1 VFVCERRV
9 LEVRL
14 LSMRCVLQS
23 LYPVVEC
30 ARVCG
35 MNFVGLTGQCALLL
49 LLVFFF
55 FSTGKFLELGCVGLY
70 LSYLRLFGRIRE
82 RVNFLVEIGIMKGLS
97 LRYRCF

>member
-1 VFVCERRV
+1 MSINNCVCVRARV

-30 ARVCG
+30 ACRV
-35 MNFVGLTGQCALLL
+35 NFVGLRGQ
-49 LLVFFF
+49 VHYYSFWFSF
-55 FSTGKFLELGCVGLY
+55 FSTCKFLELGCVGLY

-97 LRYRCF
+97 L

>member
-1 VFVCERRV
+1 

-30 ARVCG
+30 ARVCV
-35 MNFVGLTGQCALLL
+35 NFVGLTGQCALLL

-55 FSTGKFLELGCVGLY
+55 FSTCKFLELGCVGLY

-97 LRYRCF
+97 L